1 PETELDPFESLASL
15 VAKSL
20 VATEGAGAVPRSR
33 LLDTTRVY
41 AIEKLD
47 ESGERE
53 PLARRHAEY
62 CRDVFERAKLEWE
75 SRPSAEWLGDYAWR
89 IDDVRA
95 ALDWAFSP
103 GGDASIGLALTAA
116 AVPLWMHLSLLDECR
131 SRVEQVLVAVGAGEF
146 DDPRREMRLL
156 TALSATIIWTRSVAP
171 GL

>member
-1 PETELDPFESLASL
+1 M
-15 VAKSL
+15 
-20 VATEGAGAVPRSR
+20 TEGDGAVARYR
-33 LLDTTRVY
+33 LLDTPRDY
-41 AIEKLD
+41 ASEKLD

-62 CRDVFERAKLEWE
+62 CREVFERAKLEWE
-75 SRPSAEWLGDYAWR
+75 SRPSAEWLADYAWR

-103 GGDASIGLALTAA
+103 GGNASIGLALTAA

-131 SRVEQVLVAVGAGEF
+131 SRVEQALATLSTGEF
-146 DDPRREMRLL
+146 VELRREMRLL

-171 GL
+171 GLGK